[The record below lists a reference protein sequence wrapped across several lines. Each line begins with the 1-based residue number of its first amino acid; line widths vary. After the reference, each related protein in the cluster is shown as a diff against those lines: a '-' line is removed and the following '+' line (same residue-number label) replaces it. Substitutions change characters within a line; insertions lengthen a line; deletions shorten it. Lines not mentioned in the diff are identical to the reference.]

1 MNGWT
6 LEQIAATFVLIM
18 SLGGGIKY
26 ILTPVIN
33 YNANQ
38 KQKEIDDHFEAIDG
52 KLNNDN
58 KRLLRLES
66 DNQQILL
73 TLLALLNHDIDGN
86 DVDSLKKR
94 KAELSAYMVQHR

>member
-6 LEQIAATFVLIM
+6 LEQIAGAFALVM
-18 SLGGGIKY
+18 ALGGGIKY

-33 YNANQ
+33 YNA
-38 KQKEIDDHFEAIDG
+38 KQKEIEEHFEAVDG
-52 KLNNDN
+52 KLDNDN
-58 KRLLRLES
+58 KRLSRLES

>member
-26 ILTPVIN
+26 ILTPVIH
-33 YNANQ
+33 YNA
-38 KQKEIDDHFEAIDG
+38 KQKEIEEHFDAVDE
-52 KLNNDN
+52 KLDNDN
-58 KRLLRLES
+58 KRLSRLES

>member
-33 YNANQ
+33 YNK
-38 KQKEIDDHFEAIDG
+38 KQKEIDDHFEAVDE
-52 KLNNDN
+52 KLDNDN
-58 KRLLRLES
+58 KRLNRLED

-73 TLLALLNHDIDGN
+73 TLLALLQHDIDGN
-86 DVDSLKKR
+86 DIETLKRR
-94 KAELSAYMVQHR
+94 KAGLSAYMVQHR

>member
-1 MNGWT
+1 MQNWT
-6 LEQIAATFVLIM
+6 LEQIIGGLGLITA
-18 SLGGGIKY
+18 LGAGIKY
-26 ILTPVIN
+26 LLTPVIN
-33 YNANQ
+33 YNQ
-38 KQKEIDDHFEAIDG
+38 KQKEIDDHFEAIDE
-52 KLNNDN
+52 KLDNDN

>member
-1 MNGWT
+1 MQNWT
-6 LEQIAATFVLIM
+6 LEQIIGGLGLITA
-18 SLGGGIKY
+18 LGAGIKY
-26 ILTPVIN
+26 LLTPVIN
-33 YNANQ
+33 YNQ
-38 KQKEIDDHFEAIDG
+38 KQREIDDHFDAIDG
-52 KLNNDN
+52 KLDNDN